1 MARVRLTFR
10 GVARIIIVS
19 ILLSSAYN
27 SVWLDVTGKGVYTE
41 GLQRE
46 PTIWV
51 NYTVDANEETI
62 STEITNATPLLQYWN
77 SRDELPNAGKQEQAD
92 SAGCNN
98 QCLDDARSVYQFLIL
113 LTILLE
119 IAYSMGRKKIFRGTS
134 ILAFSIGILCILIL
148 IPIAAVSDF
157 GLGGSEKSGGGFTT
171 GESDAADTNDFA
183 YYQSESEIYL
193 STDGLTLEFKSEGFD
208 LALMSEEE
216 RELAEEER
224 PSTNDSWIEFEGEI
238 TVNSSSTIIYW
249 LLVPFTWYVLR
260 EPKNI
265 TIEDGGSTI
274 NALSSKSNQAKQ
286 TDCCE

>member
-1 MARVRLTFR
+1 MPRFQLTFR
-10 GVARIIIVS
+10 GVARIIIVA

-51 NYTVDANEETI
+51 NYTVDATEETI
-62 STEITNATPLLQYWN
+62 STEITNSTPLLQYWN
-77 SRDELPNAGKQEQAD
+77 SREELPKEEKQGQAD
-92 SAGCNN
+92 SGGCNN
-98 QCLDDARSVYQFLIL
+98 QCLDDARVIYQFLMY

-119 IAYSMGRKKIFRGTS
+119 IASAMNRKKIFRSIS
-134 ILAFSIGILCILIL
+134 ILSVSIGILSILIL

-157 GLGGSEKSGGGFTT
+157 GLEGSEKSGGGFTT
-171 GESDAADTNDFA
+171 GESDAANTNDFV
-183 YYQSESEIYL
+183 YYQSNTEIYV

-216 RELAEEER
+216 RELAQEER
-224 PSTNDSWIEFEGEI
+224 PQSNDSWIEFEGKI
-238 TVNSSSTIIYW
+238 TANSSSTAIYW

-260 EPKNI
+260 EPKDVA
-265 TIEDGGSTI
+265 IEDDSTI
-274 NALSSKSNQAKQ
+274 TALSSKSNQAKQ

>member
-1 MARVRLTFR
+1 MPRVQLTFR
-10 GVARIIIVS
+10 GVTRIIIVA

-51 NYTVDANEETI
+51 NYTVDATEETI

-77 SRDELPNAGKQEQAD
+77 SRDELPKEDKQGQAD
-92 SAGCNN
+92 TEGCNN
-98 QCLDDARSVYQFLIL
+98 QCLDDARSVYKFLIY
-113 LTILLE
+113 LTIILE
-119 IAYSMGRKKIFRGTS
+119 LVSAMKPKKIFRTIS
-134 ILAFSIGILCILIL
+134 ILAVSIGILCILIL

-157 GLGGSEKSGGGFTT
+157 GLGGSEKSGGGFTA
-171 GESDAADTNDFA
+171 GESDAANTNDFV
-183 YYQSESEIYL
+183 YYQSQTETYI
-193 STDGLTLEFKSEGFD
+193 STDGLTLQFSSEGFD

-216 RELAEEER
+216 RELAEDER
-224 PSTNDSWIEFEGEI
+224 PTSNDTWIEFEGEI
-238 TVNSSSTIIYW
+238 TVNSSSTTIYW

-260 EPKNI
+260 EPKYVD
-265 TIEDGGSTI
+265 IEDGKSAITT
-274 NALSSKSNQAKQ
+274 LSSQCDQAKQ